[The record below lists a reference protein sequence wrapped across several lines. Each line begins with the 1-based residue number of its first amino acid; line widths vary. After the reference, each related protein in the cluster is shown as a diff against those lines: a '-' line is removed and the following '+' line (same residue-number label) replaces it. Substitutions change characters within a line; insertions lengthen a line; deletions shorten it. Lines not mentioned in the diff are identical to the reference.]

1 MRFNFNK
8 FSNREQIL
16 AISFIILTFILVL
29 ISVISWL
36 NNKNQSLEKENQNI
50 ISRLNYI
57 ESIPSSIS
65 SNRNL
70 FSDSI
75 SILVNSTSKEKNIQI
90 DRTQPLNDNSIMVW
104 VNEVN
109 FIDLYDWMI
118 LMGEQG
124 GEIEK
129 MNIRKSK
136 QNKVNAQI
144 SALNAVSVVSDAV
157 SNSENIVL
165 VSISYERTRFIIEVQ
180 TNSYDQLQ
188 EYVDLVNSMGLS
200 VNLGASR
207 RVNNFIQGEISI
219 NAF

>member
-8 FSNREQIL
+8 FSNREQIFIFGL
-16 AISFIILTFILVL
+16 IILIFISGM

-36 NNKNQSLEKENQNI
+36 NTKNQSLEKENKNI

-57 ESIPSSIS
+57 ESIPSSVS

-70 FSDSI
+70 YSDNI

-90 DRTQPLNDNSIMVW
+90 DRTQPLNDNSMMVW

-109 FIDLYDWMI
+109 FIDLYNWMI

-129 MNIRKSK
+129 MNVRKSK
-136 QNKVNAQI
+136 KDKVNAQI
-144 SALNAVSVVSDAV
+144 S
-157 SNSENIVL
+157 VL
-165 VSISYERTRFIIEVQ
+165 LK
-180 TNSYDQLQ
+180 TN
-188 EYVDLVNSMGLS
+188 
-200 VNLGASR
+200 
-207 RVNNFIQGEISI
+207 
-219 NAF
+219 

>member
-16 AISFIILTFILVL
+16 LLGLIILIFIYAL
-29 ISVISWL
+29 ISIISWL
-36 NNKNQSLEKENQNI
+36 NTKNQSLEKENQNI

-57 ESIPSSIS
+57 ESIPSSVS

-70 FSDSI
+70 YSDNI

-90 DRTQPLNDNSIMVW
+90 DRTQPLNDNAMMVW

-109 FIDLYDWMI
+109 FIDLFNWMI

-129 MNIRKSK
+129 MNVRKSK
-136 QNKVNAQI
+136 KDKVNAQI
-144 SALNAVSVVSDAV
+144 S
-157 SNSENIVL
+157 VL
-165 VSISYERTRFIIEVQ
+165 LK
-180 TNSYDQLQ
+180 TN
-188 EYVDLVNSMGLS
+188 
-200 VNLGASR
+200 
-207 RVNNFIQGEISI
+207 
-219 NAF
+219 

>member
-8 FSNREQIL
+8 FSNREQIIIL
-16 AISFIILTFILVL
+16 SFIILLFFSAL

-36 NNKNQSLEKENQNI
+36 NTKNQSLEKENQNI

-57 ESIPSSIS
+57 ESIPSSVS

-70 FSDSI
+70 YSDNI

-90 DRTQPLNDNSIMVW
+90 NRTQPLKDNSMMVW

-109 FIDLYDWMI
+109 FIDLYNWMI

-129 MNIRKSK
+129 MNVRKSK
-136 QNKVNAQI
+136 KDKVNAQI
-144 SALNAVSVVSDAV
+144 S
-157 SNSENIVL
+157 VL
-165 VSISYERTRFIIEVQ
+165 LK
-180 TNSYDQLQ
+180 TN
-188 EYVDLVNSMGLS
+188 
-200 VNLGASR
+200 
-207 RVNNFIQGEISI
+207 
-219 NAF
+219 

>member
-29 ISVISWL
+29 ISIISWL

-144 SALNAVSVVSDAV
+144 SIL
-157 SNSENIVL
+157 L
-165 VSISYERTRFIIEVQ
+165 K
-180 TNSYDQLQ
+180 TN
-188 EYVDLVNSMGLS
+188 
-200 VNLGASR
+200 
-207 RVNNFIQGEISI
+207 
-219 NAF
+219 

>member
-109 FIDLYDWMI
+109 FIDLYNWMV

-144 SALNAVSVVSDAV
+144 SIL
-157 SNSENIVL
+157 L
-165 VSISYERTRFIIEVQ
+165 K
-180 TNSYDQLQ
+180 TNWKIFFLQLLLLFFLFLQ
-188 EYVDLVNSMGLS
+188 
-200 VNLGASR
+200 
-207 RVNNFIQGEISI
+207 
-219 NAF
+219 

>member
-16 AISFIILTFILVL
+16 LFGLIILIFISAL
-29 ISVISWL
+29 IFVISWL
-36 NNKNQSLEKENQNI
+36 NTKNQSLEKENQNI
-50 ISRLNYI
+50 VSRLNYI
-57 ESIPSSIS
+57 ESIPSSVS

-70 FSDSI
+70 YSDNI

-90 DRTQPLNDNSIMVW
+90 DRTQPLNDNSMMVW

-109 FIDLYDWMI
+109 FIDLYNWMI

-136 QNKVNAQI
+136 KDKVNAQI
-144 SALNAVSVVSDAV
+144 S
-157 SNSENIVL
+157 VL
-165 VSISYERTRFIIEVQ
+165 LK
-180 TNSYDQLQ
+180 TN
-188 EYVDLVNSMGLS
+188 
-200 VNLGASR
+200 
-207 RVNNFIQGEISI
+207 
-219 NAF
+219 

>member
-16 AISFIILTFILVL
+16 ILGLIILIFISAL
-29 ISVISWL
+29 ISIISWL
-36 NNKNQSLEKENQNI
+36 NTKNQSLEKENQNI

-57 ESIPSSIS
+57 ESIPSSVS

-70 FSDSI
+70 YSDNI

-90 DRTQPLNDNSIMVW
+90 DRTQPLNDNSMMVW

-109 FIDLYDWMI
+109 FIDLYNWMI

-129 MNIRKSK
+129 MNVRKSK
-136 QNKVNAQI
+136 KDKVNAQI
-144 SALNAVSVVSDAV
+144 S
-157 SNSENIVL
+157 VL
-165 VSISYERTRFIIEVQ
+165 LK
-180 TNSYDQLQ
+180 TN
-188 EYVDLVNSMGLS
+188 
-200 VNLGASR
+200 
-207 RVNNFIQGEISI
+207 
-219 NAF
+219 

>member
-8 FSNREQIL
+8 FTNREQIL
-16 AISFIILTFILVL
+16 IFGLITLIFISAL

-36 NNKNQSLEKENQNI
+36 NTKNQSLEKENQNI

-57 ESIPSSIS
+57 ESIPSSVS

-70 FSDSI
+70 YSDNI

-90 DRTQPLNDNSIMVW
+90 DRTQPLNDNAMMVW

-109 FIDLYDWMI
+109 FIDLYNWMI

-129 MNIRKSK
+129 MNVRKSK
-136 QNKVNAQI
+136 KDKVNAQI
-144 SALNAVSVVSDAV
+144 S
-157 SNSENIVL
+157 VL
-165 VSISYERTRFIIEVQ
+165 LK
-180 TNSYDQLQ
+180 TN
-188 EYVDLVNSMGLS
+188 
-200 VNLGASR
+200 
-207 RVNNFIQGEISI
+207 
-219 NAF
+219 